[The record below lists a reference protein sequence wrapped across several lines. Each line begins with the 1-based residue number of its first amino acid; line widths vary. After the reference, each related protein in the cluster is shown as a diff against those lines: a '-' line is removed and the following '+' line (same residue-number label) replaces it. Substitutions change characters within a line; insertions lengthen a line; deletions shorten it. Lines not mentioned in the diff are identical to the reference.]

1 MTPTN
6 EIEVQW
12 NENREKDNINP
23 EHYTQGIECIDYITS
38 KNMSFL
44 EGNVIK

>member
-23 EHYTQGIECIDYITS
+23 EHYTQGIRLRHLSMHFSTVQETRR
-38 KNMSFL
+38 
-44 EGNVIK
+44 